1 MIDPTIQQ
9 SIQVE
14 LAAIE
19 EQENVHIFYAC
30 ESGSRAWGF
39 ESQDSDYDVRFLY
52 IHPTDW
58 YLSIDQKRD
67 VIEKPIDDVLDVSGW
82 DIRKS
87 LTLLKKSNP
96 PFLEWMQ
103 SPIIYKE
110 NPEITSLIKTVM
122 PEYYSPISCMYHY
135 LHMAQGN
142 YREYLKDEVVWVKK
156 YLYVLRP
163 VLACMWIERD
173 MGLVPIEFQK
183 LVDAIVDD
191 TELRNAIGDL
201 LERKKAGKEI
211 DRGPKIPVISTFI
224 DEHLN
229 RLSAENV
236 KPPSKKGMEKLN
248 EVFQLSLKRSWGY
261 TPQIK

>member
-1 MIDPTIQQ
+1 MIDPDIQQ
-9 SIQVE
+9 SIQDE
-14 LAAIE
+14 LARIE

-39 ESQDSDYDVRFLY
+39 ESQDSDFDVRFLY
-52 IHPTDW
+52 IHPMDW

-87 LTLLKKSNP
+87 LLLLKKSNP

-110 NPEITSLIKTVM
+110 NAAITSLIGNVM
-122 PEYYSPISCMYHY
+122 PDYYSPISCMYHY

-142 YREYLKDEVVWVKK
+142 LRDYLKEEVVWVKK

-173 MGLVPIEFQK
+173 LGLVPIEFQK
-183 LVDAIVDD
+183 LVDAIVKDS
-191 TELRNAIGDL
+191 ELRNAIEDL
-201 LERKKAGKEI
+201 IQRKKAGKEI
-211 DRGPKIPVISTFI
+211 DRGPKIPVISEFI
-224 DEHLN
+224 EIQLN
-229 RLSAENV
+229 RLSSYQV
-236 KPPSKKGMEKLN
+236 KPPKPIGFEKLN
-248 EVFQLSLKRSWGY
+248 DVFRKSLKISEIHY
-261 TPQIK
+261 SK